1 MFKAPKKKT
10 KVENRSIRKGSDVDE
25 NEEDVSSSLHVALQE
40 TKQKRKDK
48 SKQKD
53 KKSGTTLSFSLDEG
67 DDHLNKYRNK
77 KKLRGMGF
85 GGIVQED
92 VDIKEND
99 ENDLTKSRYD
109 LDETGSSSLYS
120 KSQLEKLK
128 SEQKKYDLPVDKV
141 ANKDDNADKVPLKDL
156 PSFIE
161 LPPQPSKHKP
171 MSPAE
176 EDFISFDTHI
186 LSGDEALRHMKEH
199 LENDDEIGPNAPFD
213 NRIQSLP
220 TDSTTAKEALKGY
233 IEQIDEEKESKS
245 WEDEVA
251 RRAGISFYSDS
262 VSSNIPTKKETEQQL
277 LSKVKGTINSAIENF
292 RLQENDLATKISRQR
307 LEAESATKEA
317 EKNEDELRSIGSMFE
332 YYQQLRSN
340 LVDWIGALR
349 HLVEKLNVIEEAI
362 KDLLVE
368 ISVKRVSRRREW
380 EDDCVVILQE
390 NRLLDCVIGRQ
401 PSILEDKKDIPD
413 VDEFGRDIRSLE
425 SLARAKRKSE
435 RLRRRE
441 ECRYQENDE
450 IYDYGSD
457 NEMMHYEEGRLALA
471 DAVQVVLDEL
481 NEEYSSLAALLGLFD
496 SWKSRS
502 EDDYK
507 QCYAS
512 FALRHF
518 ASILAEAEVYKTMDL
533 ACLIKEQSGHPQSIQ
548 EFSWFR
554 TIRDSS
560 LIKDTKEGGPEEI
573 YSHLARIFLW
583 NTLKINIR
591 GTKNDTVTET
601 VLVLDILSHKQ
612 CTAVG
617 KFYESISRYFE
628 KDADKLVNYF
638 CAYVDSYIQDFAV
651 PIIVRTS
658 KLADALDG
666 DSDLKE
672 AIKYSTL
679 NQLQIFGRILYNTVT
694 IFYPVLSYSESLA
707 KYCLMDIIAH
717 RILPIVESSLLVYPD
732 QTKSEF
738 QSIFQTVKNAGLIDS
753 SALMMASAPL
763 RAASVRYGIA

>member
-1 MFKAPKKKT
+1 MFKVPKKKT
-10 KVENRSIRKGSDVDE
+10 KVINRSIRKGSDMDE
-25 NEEDVSSSLHVALQE
+25 HEEDVNSSLHAALQE
-40 TKQKRKDK
+40 TKQKRKVK
-48 SKQKD
+48 PKQKD
-53 KKSGTTLSFSLDEG
+53 KKSGATLSFSLDEG
-67 DDHLNKYRNK
+67 GDDLNKYKNR

-85 GGIVQED
+85 GGI
-92 VDIKEND
+92 IKEND
-99 ENDLTKSRYD
+99 ENDLTASQYD
-109 LDETGSSSLYS
+109 LDETEPSSLYS

-141 ANKDDNADKVPLKDL
+141 ANQDDNADKVPPKDS
-156 PSFIE
+156 PSIIE
-161 LPPQPSKHKP
+161 LPPQPSKHEP
-171 MSPAE
+171 MPPVE
-176 EDFISFDTHI
+176 EDYISFDTHI
-186 LSGDEALRHMKEH
+186 LSGDEALRHMNEH
-199 LENDDEIGPNAPFD
+199 LENDDSGPMAPFD
-213 NRIQSLP
+213 NRNNHMQQLP
-220 TDSTTAKEALKGY
+220 TGSTMANEVLKGY
-233 IEQIDEEKESKS
+233 IEQVDEEKESKS

-262 VSSNIPTKKETEQQL
+262 VSSNIPTNKETEQQL
-277 LSKVKGTINSAIENF
+277 LSKVKGTIKGAMDSL
-292 RLQENDLATKISRQR
+292 RLQENELAVKISRQR

-340 LVDWIGALR
+340 LVDWVGALR
-349 HLVEKLNVIEEAI
+349 HLVEKLNVIEEAF

-368 ISVKRVSRRREW
+368 VSVKRVTRRREW

-390 NRLLDCVIGRQ
+390 NGLLDCVVGRQ
-401 PSILEDKKDIPD
+401 PAILNVEKDIPD

-441 ECRYQENDE
+441 ECRDQENDE
-450 IYDYGSD
+450 IYGYGSD
-457 NEMMHYEEGRLALA
+457 NEMLHYEERRHALA
-471 DAVQVVLDEL
+471 DAVQVVLDEM
-481 NEEYSSLAALLGLFD
+481 NEEYSSLATLLGLFD

-512 FALRHF
+512 FALRQF
-518 ASILAEAEVYKTMDL
+518 ASILAEAEVSKCMDL
-533 ACLIKEQSGHPQSIQ
+533 ACIIKEQSECPQSIQ

-560 LIKDTKEGGPEEI
+560 LMKGEKEDGPEEL
-573 YSHLARIFLW
+573 YSHLARNVLW
-583 NTLKINIR
+583 NMLKINMR
-591 GTKNDTVTET
+591 GTKNDTMTET
-601 VLVLDILSHKQ
+601 ICVLDILSHKQ

-617 KFYESISRYFE
+617 KFYESISRYFN
-628 KDADKLVNYF
+628 KDTDEFVNYF

-651 PIIVRTS
+651 PIVVRTS

-666 DSDLKE
+666 DFDLNE

-679 NQLQIFGRILYNTVT
+679 NQLQIFGRILYNIVT
-694 IFYPVLSYSESLA
+694 IFYPILSYSEPIA
-707 KYCLMDIIAH
+707 KYCLMDIITH

-738 QSIFQTVKNAGLIDS
+738 QSIFQIVKNAGLIDS

-763 RAASVRYGIA
+763 RAASVRYGAS